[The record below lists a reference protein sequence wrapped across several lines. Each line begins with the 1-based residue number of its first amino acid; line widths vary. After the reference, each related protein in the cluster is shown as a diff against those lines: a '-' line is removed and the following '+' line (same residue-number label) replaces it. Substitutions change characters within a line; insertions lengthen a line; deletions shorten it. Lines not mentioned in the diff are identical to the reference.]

1 MIDANFIQT
10 TAETKACIL
19 LGNGFIRAVVE
30 LTLENVKDP
39 EFCRK
44 SSYLLSALSVSL
56 DDSFTFNKFFFQIK
70 RFGMIK
76 ALLKEHPSDDSI
88 SISVLTMLKTVFLG
102 QKRIPFTNEEL
113 ESFLIDQRTID
124 FFKHSR
130 ESKNNSVVSL
140 CNSVVHYLCE
150 CKPNLQTLENFFI

>member
-1 MIDANFIQT
+1 M
-10 TAETKACIL
+10 AESKAYIL
-19 LGNGFIRAVVE
+19 LSNGFIRTVVE

-44 SSYLLSALSVSL
+44 SSHLLSALSISF
-56 DDSFTFNKFFFQIK
+56 DDSITFNNFFFQNK
-70 RFGMIK
+70 GFEVVK
-76 ALLKEHPSDDSI
+76 ALLKEYNSDDSI
-88 SISVLTMLKTVFLG
+88 SISVLTMLKTVFV
-102 QKRIPFTNEEL
+102 KVERIPFTNEEL

-130 ESKNNSVVSL
+130 ESKNKSVVSL